1 MNTDIRIDWH
11 AGMEIRPQT
20 FIDMENDLAE
30 HRMILRK
37 MLATQVFG
45 VVPQSKFVLNYD
57 LSNTDIQIREI
68 ECTLMLPS
76 GQVVIAQSEESL
88 SVHMPDRKDDP
99 LYLTVSI
106 GDKTRSYDRGG
117 IPHLAYEY
125 VFDIR
130 SLDEIHDAV
139 PLLKLKNAN
148 ARAVDEDFILPV
160 VSARSSIVLME
171 KVDQIKQQVQKILE
185 HESFQKLEDRLLVR
199 LIAGQ
204 LLDFRAED
212 SPRTLAA
219 LCRNLATALSYP
231 VFERSA
237 NLPECNLFDIEPYLR
252 RFLDFIGET
261 LTAMDDLK
269 PKPAEVPEPEPV
281 EDIFCPTI

>member
-11 AGMEIRPQT
+11 AGMEITPQT
-20 FIDMENDLAE
+20 FIDMENDLGE

-37 MLATQVFG
+37 ILATQVFG

-57 LSNTDIQIREI
+57 LSNKDIQIREI

-76 GQVVIAQSEESL
+76 GQVVIAQSEEDL
-88 SVHMPDRKDDP
+88 SVPIPDRKDDI

-117 IPHLAYEY
+117 IPHIAYEY
-125 VFDIR
+125 VFDCR
-130 SLDEIHDAV
+130 TLDEIHDAI

-148 ARAVDEDFILPV
+148 GRAVDEDFILPV
-160 VSARSSIVLME
+160 VSARSSLILME
-171 KVDQIKQQVQKILE
+171 KVDQIKQQIQKILE
-185 HESFQKLEDRLLVR
+185 HESFQKLEDKLLVR

-204 LLDFRAED
+204 LLDFRADD
-212 SPRTLAA
+212 SPRMLASR
-219 LCRNLATALSYP
+219 CSKLATVLSYP

-237 NLPECNLFDIEPYLR
+237 DLPEYNLLDIEPFLR
-252 RFLDFIGET
+252 RFIGFIGET

-281 EDIFCPTI
+281 EEVFCPTI